1 MFIPIFGRDNLALTV
16 MVPWDCENNC
26 EFCPSKKLYQEKK
39 GCLEAVKEKMR
50 YVFNRLNAPIRDVV
64 FTGGEPTENVK
75 ELAELIRLVPDDK
88 NVYINTTL
96 PEKNT
101 IDFAAMV
108 NKEPKIKGI
117 NISRHAVYQEKELFK
132 NVIPDSGIK
141 LLIKKPVRINC
152 VLKDQEIMK
161 VVERWRGRDVELNF
175 RRDYTKE
182 MTKEELHFPYD
193 DVVEKLM
200 YYGYKYHSSSRCH
213 VCDTVKFEK
222 DGMIVAYHK
231 GLQRSSI
238 HTLIALEINDLIIDQ
253 TGKLM
258 YDWEDSSDAV
268 MLQVQR
274 CLERRTAEQNMKLM
288 IEKTYTCGGADLS
301 GRCGGYG
308 GTSVCSGGSKR
319 TCGGGC

>member
-1 MFIPIFGRDNLALTV
+1 MIIPIFGRNNLALTV

-96 PEKNT
+96 PEKNA

-117 NISRHAVYQEKELFK
+117 NISRHADHPGNENFH
-132 NVIPDSGIK
+132 NVIPDYGIK

-152 VLKDQEIMK
+152 VLKNQNVMRVI
-161 VVERWRGRDVELNF
+161 ERWREMGVELSF
-175 RRDYTKE
+175 RKDYTQG
-182 MTKEELHFPYD
+182 MTREELHFPYD
-193 DVVEKLM
+193 RVVADLLC
-200 YYGYKYHSSSRCH
+200 GGFRYHSSSRCN

-222 DGMIVAYHK
+222 NGMIVAYHK
-231 GLQRSSI
+231 GLQKSSI
-238 HTLIALEINDLIIDQ
+238 HTLVALEINDLIIDQ

-258 YDWEDSSDAV
+258 YDWEGSDDAV

-274 CLERRTAEQNMKLM
+274 YLERRTTEQSMRM
-288 IEKTYTCGGADLS
+288 VIENTYTCGGADLS

-308 GTSVCSGGSKR
+308 GTSVCGGGSKR